1 MPKTK
6 VKQKQLY
13 ENRNTSDVFSRLVI
27 MGLLRVLNKKLI
39 YQQVWHDDEDGIE
52 NIVVPFFYDF
62 TGGSVTSER
71 FIQDNYTAWTDDEC
85 TSMGI
90 KKMDGDYK
98 PIPFGIISLGSTAI
112 DAGNISNRFVMGR
125 YTKKVGSEL
134 KSFVSFLYSIPLTYS
149 FTATIKCDTMNTM
162 WKIEQ
167 AFREYFY
174 KNKTYHINY
183 KGTVVPVR
191 VGFPESISSEK
202 TAQYQVGTQNDGF
215 DIKLSFDIS
224 CETYQPVFDPY
235 SEIAAEHQ
243 MKGWTYPTS
252 IDGNRPIDQGNIQ
265 AITNLNGLTLTV
277 DQEILLEWKYNY
289 EFSDLISVELL
300 YKIEGDETE
309 HLIEIVNNNNFYHLV
324 IPAEIFNEQQM
335 LFDIQIPN
343 TDTCTVQTQP
353 VIRVIPDSETGV
365 ISKNSFV
372 ILNKGFFLTKEKQ
385 VEGIVS
391 YEDKR
396 GKIIDT
402 IVKFNLVNGM
412 IDENNPVTMRDFIYR
427 GELVK
432 KRIILMVRDAFNKNK
447 FDYFSKDNEGKPKY
461 ITII

>member
-1 MPKTK
+1 
-6 VKQKQLY
+6 
-13 ENRNTSDVFSRLVI
+13 
-27 MGLLRVLNKKLI
+27 
-39 YQQVWHDDEDGIE
+39 
-52 NIVVPFFYDF
+52 
-62 TGGSVTSER
+62 
-71 FIQDNYTAWTDDEC
+71 
-85 TSMGI
+85 
-90 KKMDGDYK
+90 
-98 PIPFGIISLGSTAI
+98 
-112 DAGNISNRFVMGR
+112 
-125 YTKKVGSEL
+125 
-134 KSFVSFLYSIPLTYS
+134 
-149 FTATIKCDTMNTM
+149 
-162 WKIEQ
+162 
-167 AFREYFY
+167 
-174 KNKTYHINY
+174 
-183 KGTVVPVR
+183 
-191 VGFPESISSEK
+191 
-202 TAQYQVGTQNDGF
+202 
-215 DIKLSFDIS
+215 
-224 CETYQPVFDPY
+224 
-235 SEIAAEHQ
+235 

-353 VIRVIPDSETGV
+353 VIRVVPDSETGV
-365 ISKNSFV
+365 ISKNSFI
-372 ILNKGFFLTKEKQ
+372 ILNKGFFLTKEKY